1 MRMQFSDATPIRL
14 LPDVVSRVVSGE
26 VLIVDLKSGH
36 YFGLDPVGTRIWE
49 LIPERGTF
57 GGILES
63 MLAEFDV
70 EPGRLREDL
79 ERILGELVEKGL
91 VGTGGDCG

>member
-1 MRMQFSDATPIRL
+1 MQFSDATPVRL

-49 LIPERGTF
+49 LIAEKGTF
-57 GGILES
+57 GGILEGIV
-63 MLAEFDV
+63 AEFDV
-70 EPGRLREDL
+70 EPGRA
-79 ERILGELVEKGL
+79 EKGL
-91 VGTGGDCG
+91 VRAGDDAA